1 MEPEQHSES
10 GDVDIDDDEHS
21 NCDTHSERIGSFKP
35 YVSIVPASFNSSPP
49 STPLV
54 TPKSPLSV
62 NISCLS
68 SAKRRKLSALP
79 PWRDALGRGFFSL
92 DDATQLSFDIPP
104 GEEGLYLG
112 LLDSAYRGFSD
123 IIVGSDVAVEGPE
136 VVGDWRVD
144 IEPRRGVV
152 EGDREVLYDKL
163 NSDTAVL
170 NPIATPSKLD
180 PTKM

>member
-1 MEPEQHSES
+1 LEE
-10 GDVDIDDDEHS
+10 D
-21 NCDTHSERIGSFKP
+21 F
-35 YVSIVPASFNSSPP
+35 
-49 STPLV
+49 
-54 TPKSPLSV
+54 
-62 NISCLS
+62 
-68 SAKRRKLSALP
+68 
-79 PWRDALGRGFFSL
+79 
-92 DDATQLSFDIPP
+92 PP